1 MMYKNAIIIAGGK
14 SSRMGKDKALLPF
27 GTFDTL
33 AEFQYERLNFF
44 FSKVYISTKE
54 DKFDFKAALIY
65 DRYEESSPL
74 VALLSIFETLD
85 IASVFVLSV
94 DAPFVGKKIIGYLSS
109 HDKEDI
115 DVIIAQSPSGEQP
128 LCGFYKKSIL
138 PAAQTQYKKG
148 NHKLTDLL
156 NLVNTKRVAFEDDAP
171 FANLNHSADYEA
183 ALKISLYQS

>member
-138 PAAQTQYKKG
+138 PAAQAQYKKD
-148 NHKLTDLL
+148 NHKLRDLL
-156 NLVNTKRVAFEDDAP
+156 NIVNTKRVAFEDDAP